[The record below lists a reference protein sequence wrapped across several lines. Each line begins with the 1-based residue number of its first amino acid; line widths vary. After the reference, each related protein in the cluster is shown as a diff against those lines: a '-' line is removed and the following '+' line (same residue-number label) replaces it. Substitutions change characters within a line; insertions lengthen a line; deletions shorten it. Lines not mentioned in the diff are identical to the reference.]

1 MSKSFQLI
9 ALIAA
14 ALIALIVSC
23 AAPKSADPAGS
34 ASPRVWPAPPDE
46 PRVRF
51 LKSIASPEDL
61 GRSPSLWKRVG
72 RFFTGEN
79 SEREHLLKPFAVALD
94 ETGNL
99 CLTDTGNNTVCYCD
113 FVGKQWRRWKG
124 VGKTNFLSPVAIA
137 RRHGIFYVADSELG
151 RVFAFGDD
159 GKEVFTISRLLQRPT
174 GLALTGDSLAVAD
187 AQAHAIFVFDLQG
200 RLRFQFGRRGDGPG
214 EFNFPTHIASDGAGH
229 LLVTDSLN
237 SRIQLFDTSGK
248 FLSQFGGPGDTS
260 GHFGRPKGVAVDSFG
275 HVYIA
280 DAVFDNLQI
289 FDLSGRLLLAF
300 GGAGTG
306 PGEFGLPA
314 GIAIGADNQIYVA
327 DCYNRRVQVFKYI
340 GQP

>member
-1 MSKSFQLI
+1 MRKKFQLV
-9 ALIAA
+9 ALIGS
-14 ALIALIVSC
+14 ALTALIVSC
-23 AAPKSADPAGS
+23 AAPKSTDQDVNTP
-34 ASPRVWPAPPDE
+34 PRVWPALPDE

-51 LKSIASPEDL
+51 VRSIASPVDL
-61 GRSPSLWKRVG
+61 GHSPSIWKRVG
-72 RFFTGEN
+72 RFFTGETG
-79 SEREHLLKPFAVALD
+79 EREHLLKPFGVALD
-94 ETGNL
+94 EAGNL
-99 CLTDTGNNTVCYCD
+99 CVTDTGNNTVCYCD
-113 FVGKQWRRWKG
+113 FARKQWRRWEG
-124 VGKTNFLSPVAIA
+124 VGKTNFLSPVAVA
-137 RRHGIFYVADSELG
+137 RRNGIFYVADSELG

-159 GKEVFTISRLLQRPT
+159 GKEVFTISRPLQRPA
-174 GLALTGDSLAVAD
+174 GLTLAGDSLVVAD
-187 AQAHAIFVFDLQG
+187 AQAHAIFVFNMRGQ
-200 RLRFQFGRRGDGPG
+200 LRFKFGQRGDGPG
-214 EFNFPTHIASDGAGH
+214 EFNFPTHVATDSAGH

-237 SRIQLFDTSGK
+237 SRIQVFDAAGK
-248 FLSQFGGPGDTS
+248 FISQFGGSGDTS
-260 GHFGRPKGVAVDSFG
+260 GHFGRPKGVAADSFG

-289 FDLSGRLLLAF
+289 FDLSGRLLLTM